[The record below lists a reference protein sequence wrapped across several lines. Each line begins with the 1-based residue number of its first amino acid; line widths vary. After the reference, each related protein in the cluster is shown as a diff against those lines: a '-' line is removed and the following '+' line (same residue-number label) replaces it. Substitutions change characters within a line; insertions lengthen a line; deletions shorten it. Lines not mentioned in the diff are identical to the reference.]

1 MTFEERLNE
10 LIDEVEVPD
19 ELSPENIAL
28 MLKAK
33 TTQSKMEAEHINIKS
48 APSVS
53 AQRLRIIRM
62 TAASVAAC
70 VVIGSGLIAY
80 NNQNESNIGTIDD
93 TIEYNAISPN
103 DYNDLYSIYTG
114 IYFSADPEQTD
125 NTEEVAPEADNTNDN
140 VPAIS
145 DAPTEPKDT
154 LSELSAYDFQGAAK
168 GLANDADIVKSDGTN
183 LYCISGGKLY
193 IVSLDTMEIVSVIE
207 NKLSPPVELY
217 IDGDRLILVSKENEE
232 IQIVDGSSASSEI
245 TTSDSVVPA
254 AGSDTL
260 SNDETDADPNRTES
274 VSRTNVAVDIYDLKD
289 KSNPKL
295 TTSYKQNGKYTSSK
309 LVDGV
314 LYLVSDHSDYRTAP
328 LGEGASL
335 DSFVPAYSLNGERY
349 FVAPEDIMVPANA
362 NSTNYTVVSA
372 IGCSSDSPEVTVKAV
387 LGTSKNVYCSADTL
401 YTVGVGRSSSGVDY
415 SIITSFDLS
424 KGTGITY
431 KASSSVAGK
440 VISKYSMNEYNG
452 NFRIATE
459 ISDENGTSTSVYV
472 LDSSLTVVNSAGGL
486 LEGQKV
492 SAVRFE
498 DSFASLFTDED
509 TPALVLDLANV
520 PPVQSQSLANSSAY
534 LYGYSDNK
542 LCGIDKKADGNGL
555 TLTMYDADSGL
566 MLHSIDLA
574 EDLGDVCSKALTDR
588 RAVLID
594 SGMIGIPVYS
604 YSEFGVNNLYYVF
617 AYDDEAGFA
626 LKGKIEYVELDD
638 SAVFERAA
646 VNEDMLYIFSEKKVV
661 SVRLSDFKVA
671 GSADLDDIKASV
683 EETEPKE

>member
-33 TTQSKMEAEHINIKS
+33 TTQSKMETEHINIKS
-48 APSVS
+48 VPSVH
-53 AQRLRIIRM
+53 AQRLRIIKM

-70 VVIGSGLIAY
+70 AVIGTGLIAY
-80 NNQNESNIGTIDD
+80 NSHNESDIGTIDE

-103 DYNDLYSIYTG
+103 DYDDLYSIYTG
-114 IYFSADPEQTD
+114 IYFSADPEQEDKD
-125 NTEEVAPEADNTNDN
+125 NAPESDRNDED

-145 DAPTEPKDT
+145 DAPTEPEDT

-232 IQIVDGSSASSEI
+232 IQIVESSSSSSEI

-260 SNDETDADPNRTES
+260 SADEKNADPNRTES
-274 VSRTNVAVDIYDLKD
+274 VSRANVAVDIYDLKD

-328 LGEGASL
+328 LSDGASL
-335 DSFVPAYSLNGERY
+335 DSFVPAYSLNGNRQ

-362 NSTNYTVVSA
+362 NSTDYTVVSA
-372 IGCSSDSPEVTVKAV
+372 IGCNSDAPEVTVKAV

-401 YTVGVGRSSSGVDY
+401 YTVGVGKSSSGVDY

-459 ISDENGTSTSVYV
+459 TSDENGTSTSVYV
-472 LDSSLTVVNSAGGL
+472 LDSELKVINSAGAL
-486 LEGQKV
+486 LAGQTV

-498 DSFASLFTDED
+498 DTFASLFTSND
-509 TPALVLDLANV
+509 TPALVLDLASD
-520 PPVQSQSLANSSAY
+520 PPVQSQSLANTSAY
-534 LYGYSDNK
+534 LYGYSDTK
-542 LCGIDKKADGNGL
+542 LCGIDKKTDGNGL
-555 TLTMYDADSGL
+555 TLTMYDADNGL
-566 MLHSIDLA
+566 MLNSIDFA
-574 EDLGDVCSKALTDR
+574 EDIGDVDSKALTDR

-594 SGMIGIPVYS
+594 SGMVGVPVYS

-617 AYDDEAGFA
+617 SYDDEAGFT

-661 SVRLSDFKVA
+661 SVRLGDFKVT
-671 GSADLDDIKASV
+671 GSADLADISSLDDKA
-683 EETEPKE
+683 ETEE

>member
-33 TTQSKMEAEHINIKS
+33 TTQSKMETEHINIKS
-48 APSVS
+48 VPSVH
-53 AQRLRIIRM
+53 AQRLRIIKM

-70 VVIGSGLIAY
+70 AVIGTGLIAY
-80 NNQNESNIGTIDD
+80 NSQNESDIGTIDE

-103 DYNDLYSIYTG
+103 DYDDLYSIYTG
-114 IYFSADPEQTD
+114 IYFSADPEQEDKD
-125 NTEEVAPEADNTNDN
+125 NAPESDRNDED

-145 DAPTEPKDT
+145 DAPTEPEDT

-232 IQIVDGSSASSEI
+232 IQIVESSSSSSEI

-260 SNDETDADPNRTES
+260 SADEKNADPNRTES
-274 VSRTNVAVDIYDLKD
+274 VSRANVAVDIYDLKD

-309 LVDGV
+309 LVDGL

-328 LGEGASL
+328 LSDGASL
-335 DSFVPAYSLNGERY
+335 DSFVPAYSLNGNRQ

-362 NSTNYTVVSA
+362 NSTDYTVVSA
-372 IGCSSDSPEVTVKAV
+372 IGCNSDAPEVTVKAV

-401 YTVGVGRSSSGVDY
+401 YTVGVGKSSSGVDY

-431 KASSSVAGK
+431 KANSSVAGK

-459 ISDENGTSTSVYV
+459 TSDENGTSTSVYV
-472 LDSSLTVVNSAGGL
+472 LDSELKVINSAGAL
-486 LEGQKV
+486 LAGQTV

-498 DSFASLFTDED
+498 DTFASLFTNDD
-509 TPALVLDLANV
+509 TPALVLDLASD
-520 PPVQSQSLANSSAY
+520 PPVQSQSLANTSAY
-534 LYGYSDNK
+534 LYGYSDTK
-542 LCGIDKKADGNGL
+542 LCGIDKKTDGNGL
-555 TLTMYDADSGL
+555 TLTMYDADNGL
-566 MLHSIDLA
+566 MLNSIDFA
-574 EDLGDVCSKALTDR
+574 EDIGEVNSKALTDR

-594 SGMIGIPVYS
+594 SGMVGVPVYS

-617 AYDDEAGFA
+617 SYDDEAGFT

-646 VNEDMLYIFSEKKVV
+646 VNGDMLYIFSEKKVV
-661 SVRLSDFKVA
+661 SVRLGDFKVT
-671 GSADLDDIKASV
+671 GSADLADISSLDDKA
-683 EETEPKE
+683 ETEE

>member
-33 TTQSKMEAEHINIKS
+33 TTQSKMETEHINIKS
-48 APSVS
+48 VPSVH
-53 AQRLRIIRM
+53 AQRLRIIKM

-70 VVIGSGLIAY
+70 AVIGTGLIAY
-80 NNQNESNIGTIDD
+80 NSHNESKIGTIDE

-103 DYNDLYSIYTG
+103 DYDDLYSIYTG
-114 IYFSADPEQTD
+114 IYFSADPEQEDKD
-125 NTEEVAPEADNTNDN
+125 NAPEADKNDEN

-145 DAPTEPKDT
+145 DAPTEPEDT

-168 GLANDADIVKSDGTN
+168 GLANDADIVKTDGTN
-183 LYCISGGKLY
+183 LYCISDGKLY

-217 IDGDRLILVSKENEE
+217 IDGDRLILVSKENAE
-232 IQIVDGSSASSEI
+232 IQIVESSSSSSEI

-260 SNDETDADPNRTES
+260 STDEKNADPNRTES
-274 VSRTNVAVDIYDLKD
+274 VSRANVAVDIYDLKD

-314 LYLVSDHSDYRTAP
+314 LYLVSDYSDYRTAP
-328 LGEGASL
+328 LSDGASL
-335 DSFVPAYSLNGERY
+335 DSFVPAYSLNGNRQ

-362 NSTNYTVVSA
+362 NSTDYTVVSA
-372 IGCSSDSPEVTVKAV
+372 IGCNFDAPEVTVKAV
-387 LGTSKNVYCSADTL
+387 LGTSRNVYCSADTL
-401 YTVGVGRSSSGVDY
+401 YTVGVGKSSSGVDY

-424 KGTGITY
+424 EGTGITY
-431 KASSSVAGK
+431 KASSSVAGR

-459 ISDENGTSTSVYV
+459 ITDENGTSTSVYV
-472 LDSSLTVVNSAGGL
+472 LDSELKVINSAGAL
-486 LEGQKV
+486 LAGQTV

-498 DSFASLFTDED
+498 DTFASLFTNDD
-509 TPALVLDLANV
+509 TPALVLDLASY
-520 PPVQSQSLANSSAY
+520 PPVQSQSLANTSAY
-534 LYGYSDNK
+534 LYGYSDTK
-542 LCGIDKKADGNGL
+542 LCGIDKKADENGL
-555 TLTMYDADSGL
+555 TLTMYDADNGL
-566 MLHSIDLA
+566 MLNSIDFA
-574 EDLGDVCSKALTDR
+574 EDIGKVNSKALTDR

-594 SGMIGIPVYS
+594 SGMVGVPVYS

-617 AYDDEAGFA
+617 SYDDEAGFT

-638 SAVFERAA
+638 NAVFERAA

-661 SVRLSDFKVA
+661 SVRLGDFKVA
-671 GSADLDDIKASV
+671 GSADLADIKASA
-683 EETEPKE
+683 EGTGKE

>member
-33 TTQSKMEAEHINIKS
+33 TTQSKMETEHINIKS
-48 APSVS
+48 VPSVH
-53 AQRLRIIRM
+53 AQRLRIIKM

-70 VVIGSGLIAY
+70 AVIGTGLIAY
-80 NNQNESNIGTIDD
+80 NSHNESKIGTIDE

-103 DYNDLYSIYTG
+103 DYDDLYSIYTG
-114 IYFSADPEQTD
+114 IYFSADPKQEDKD
-125 NTEEVAPEADNTNDN
+125 NAPEADKNDEN

-145 DAPTEPKDT
+145 DAPTEPEDT

-168 GLANDADIVKSDGTN
+168 GLANDADIVKTDGTN
-183 LYCISGGKLY
+183 LYCISDGKLY

-232 IQIVDGSSASSEI
+232 IQIVESSSSSSEI

-260 SNDETDADPNRTES
+260 STDEKNADPNRTES
-274 VSRTNVAVDIYDLKD
+274 VSRANVAVDIYDLKD

-314 LYLVSDHSDYRTAP
+314 LYLVSDYSDCRTAP
-328 LGEGASL
+328 LSDGASL
-335 DSFVPAYSLNGERY
+335 DSFVPAYSLNGNRQ

-362 NSTNYTVVSA
+362 NSTDYTVVSA
-372 IGCSSDSPEVTVKAV
+372 IGCNSDAPEVTVKAV
-387 LGTSKNVYCSADTL
+387 LGTSRNVYCSADTL
-401 YTVGVGRSSSGVDY
+401 YTVGVGKSSSGVDY

-424 KGTGITY
+424 EGTGITY
-431 KASSSVAGK
+431 KASSSVAGR
-440 VISKYSMNEYNG
+440 VISKYSRNEYNG

-459 ISDENGTSTSVYV
+459 TSDENGTSTSVYV
-472 LDSSLTVVNSAGGL
+472 LDSELKVINSAGAL
-486 LEGQKV
+486 LAGQTV

-498 DSFASLFTDED
+498 DTFASLFTNDD
-509 TPALVLDLANV
+509 TPALVLDLASY
-520 PPVQSQSLANSSAY
+520 PPVQSQSLANTSAY
-534 LYGYSDNK
+534 LYGYSDTK

-555 TLTMYDADSGL
+555 TLTMYDADNGL
-566 MLHSIDLA
+566 MLNSIDFA
-574 EDLGDVCSKALTDR
+574 EDIGEVNSKALTDR

-594 SGMIGIPVYS
+594 SGMVGVPVYS

-617 AYDDEAGFA
+617 SYDDEAGFT

-661 SVRLSDFKVA
+661 SVRLGDFKVA
-671 GSADLDDIKASV
+671 GSADLADIKASA
-683 EETEPKE
+683 EGTGTE

>member
-33 TTQSKMEAEHINIKS
+33 TTQSKMETEHINIKS
-48 APSVS
+48 VPSVH
-53 AQRLRIIRM
+53 AQRLRIIKM

-70 VVIGSGLIAY
+70 AVIGTGLIAY
-80 NNQNESNIGTIDD
+80 NSHNESDIGTIDE

-103 DYNDLYSIYTG
+103 DYDDLYSIYTG
-114 IYFSADPEQTD
+114 IYFSADPEQEDKD
-125 NTEEVAPEADNTNDN
+125 NAPESDRNDED

-145 DAPTEPKDT
+145 DAPTEPEDT

-232 IQIVDGSSASSEI
+232 IQIVESSSSSSEI

-260 SNDETDADPNRTES
+260 SADEKNADPNRTES
-274 VSRTNVAVDIYDLKD
+274 VSRANVAVDIYDLKD

-328 LGEGASL
+328 LSDGASL
-335 DSFVPAYSLNGERY
+335 DSFVPAYSLNGKRQ

-362 NSTNYTVVSA
+362 NSTDYTVVSA
-372 IGCSSDSPEVTVKAV
+372 IGCNSDAPEVTVKAV

-401 YTVGVGRSSSGVDY
+401 YTVGVGKSSSGVDY

-431 KASSSVAGK
+431 KANSSVAGK

-459 ISDENGTSTSVYV
+459 TSDENGTSTSVYV
-472 LDSSLTVVNSAGGL
+472 LDSELKVINSAGAL
-486 LEGQKV
+486 LAGQTV

-498 DSFASLFTDED
+498 DTFASLFTSND
-509 TPALVLDLANV
+509 TPALVLDLASD
-520 PPVQSQSLANSSAY
+520 PPVQSQSLANTSAY
-534 LYGYSDNK
+534 LYGYSDTK

-555 TLTMYDADSGL
+555 TLTMYDADNGL
-566 MLHSIDLA
+566 MLHSIDFA
-574 EDLGDVCSKALTDR
+574 EDIGEVNSKALTDR

-594 SGMIGIPVYS
+594 SGMVGVPVYS

-617 AYDDEAGFA
+617 SYDDEAGFT
-626 LKGKIEYVELDD
+626 LKGRIEYVELDD

-646 VNEDMLYIFSEKKVV
+646 VNGDMLYIFSEKKVV
-661 SVRLSDFKVA
+661 SVRLGDFKVT
-671 GSADLDDIKASV
+671 GSADLADISSLDDKA
-683 EETEPKE
+683 ETEE

>member
-33 TTQSKMEAEHINIKS
+33 TTQSKMETEHINIKS
-48 APSVS
+48 VPSVH
-53 AQRLRIIRM
+53 AQRLRIIKM

-70 VVIGSGLIAY
+70 AVIGTGLIAY
-80 NNQNESNIGTIDD
+80 NSQNESDIGTIDE

-103 DYNDLYSIYTG
+103 DYDDLYSIYTG
-114 IYFSADPEQTD
+114 IYFSADPEQEDKD
-125 NTEEVAPEADNTNDN
+125 NAPESDRNDEN

-145 DAPTEPKDT
+145 DAPTEPEDT

-183 LYCISGGKLY
+183 LYCISDGKLY

-232 IQIVDGSSASSEI
+232 IQIVEGSSSSSEI

-260 SNDETDADPNRTES
+260 SADEKNADPNRTES
-274 VSRTNVAVDIYDLKD
+274 VSRANVAVDIYDLKD

-328 LGEGASL
+328 LSDGASL
-335 DSFVPAYSLNGERY
+335 DSFVPAYSLNGNRQ

-362 NSTNYTVVSA
+362 NSTDYTVVSA
-372 IGCSSDSPEVTVKAV
+372 IGCNSDTPEVTVKAV

-401 YTVGVGRSSSGVDY
+401 YTVGVGKSSSGVDY

-431 KASSSVAGK
+431 KASSSVAGR

-459 ISDENGTSTSVYV
+459 TSDENGTSTSVYV
-472 LDSSLTVVNSAGGL
+472 LDSELKVINSAGAL
-486 LEGQKV
+486 LAGQTV

-498 DSFASLFTDED
+498 DTFASLFTSND
-509 TPALVLDLANV
+509 TPALVLDLASD
-520 PPVQSQSLANSSAY
+520 PPVQSQSLANTSAY
-534 LYGYSDNK
+534 LYGYSDTK

-555 TLTMYDADSGL
+555 TLTMYDADNGL
-566 MLHSIDLA
+566 MLNSIDFA
-574 EDLGDVCSKALTDR
+574 EDIGEVNSKALTDR

-594 SGMIGIPVYS
+594 SGMVGVPVYS

-617 AYDDEAGFA
+617 SYDDEAGFT

-661 SVRLSDFKVA
+661 SVRLGDFKVT
-671 GSADLDDIKASV
+671 GSADLADISSLDDKA
-683 EETEPKE
+683 ETEE

>member
-33 TTQSKMEAEHINIKS
+33 TTQSKMETEHINIKS
-48 APSVS
+48 VPSVH
-53 AQRLRIIRM
+53 AQRLRIIKM

-70 VVIGSGLIAY
+70 AVIGTGLIAY
-80 NNQNESNIGTIDD
+80 NSQNESDIGTIDE

-103 DYNDLYSIYTG
+103 DYDDLYSIYTG
-114 IYFSADPEQTD
+114 IYFSADPEQEDKD
-125 NTEEVAPEADNTNDN
+125 NAPESDRNDEN

-145 DAPTEPKDT
+145 DAPTEPEDT

-183 LYCISGGKLY
+183 LYCISDGKLY

-232 IQIVDGSSASSEI
+232 IQIVEGSSSSSEI

-254 AGSDTL
+254 AGSDIL
-260 SNDETDADPNRTES
+260 SADEKNADPNRTES
-274 VSRTNVAVDIYDLKD
+274 VSRANVAVDIYDLKD

-328 LGEGASL
+328 LSDGASL
-335 DSFVPAYSLNGERY
+335 DSFVPAYSLNGNRQ

-362 NSTNYTVVSA
+362 NSTDYTVVSA
-372 IGCSSDSPEVTVKAV
+372 IGCNSDTPEVTVKAV

-401 YTVGVGRSSSGVDY
+401 YTVGVGKSSSGVDY

-431 KASSSVAGK
+431 KASSSVAGR

-459 ISDENGTSTSVYV
+459 TSDENGTSTSVYV
-472 LDSSLTVVNSAGGL
+472 LDSELKVINSAGAL
-486 LEGQKV
+486 LAGQTV

-498 DSFASLFTDED
+498 DTFASLFTSND
-509 TPALVLDLANV
+509 TPALVLDLASD
-520 PPVQSQSLANSSAY
+520 PPVQSQSLANTSAY
-534 LYGYSDNK
+534 LYGYSDTK

-555 TLTMYDADSGL
+555 TLTMYDADNGL
-566 MLHSIDLA
+566 MLNSIDFA
-574 EDLGDVCSKALTDR
+574 EDIGEVNSKALTDR

-594 SGMIGIPVYS
+594 SGMVGVPVYS

-617 AYDDEAGFA
+617 SYDDEAGFT

-661 SVRLSDFKVA
+661 SVRLGDFKVT
-671 GSADLDDIKASV
+671 GSADLADISSLDDKA
-683 EETEPKE
+683 ETEE

>member
-33 TTQSKMEAEHINIKS
+33 TTQSKMETEHINIKS
-48 APSVS
+48 VPSVH
-53 AQRLRIIRM
+53 AQRLRIIKM

-70 VVIGSGLIAY
+70 AVIGTGLIAY
-80 NNQNESNIGTIDD
+80 NSQNESDIGTIDE

-103 DYNDLYSIYTG
+103 DYDDLYSIYTG
-114 IYFSADPEQTD
+114 IYFSADPEQEDKD
-125 NTEEVAPEADNTNDN
+125 NAPESDRNDEN

-145 DAPTEPKDT
+145 DAPTEPEDT

-183 LYCISGGKLY
+183 LYCISDGKLY

-232 IQIVDGSSASSEI
+232 IQIVEGSSSSSEI

-260 SNDETDADPNRTES
+260 SADEKNADPNRTES
-274 VSRTNVAVDIYDLKD
+274 VSRANVAVDIYDLKD

-328 LGEGASL
+328 LSDGASL
-335 DSFVPAYSLNGERY
+335 DSFVPAYSLNGNRQ

-362 NSTNYTVVSA
+362 NSTDYTVVSA
-372 IGCSSDSPEVTVKAV
+372 IGCNSDTPEVTVKAV

-401 YTVGVGRSSSGVDY
+401 YTVGVGKSSSGVDY

-431 KASSSVAGK
+431 KASSSVAGR

-459 ISDENGTSTSVYV
+459 TSDENGISTSVYV
-472 LDSSLTVVNSAGGL
+472 LDSELKVINSAGAL
-486 LEGQKV
+486 LAGQTV

-498 DSFASLFTDED
+498 DTFASLFTSND
-509 TPALVLDLANV
+509 TPALVLDLASD
-520 PPVQSQSLANSSAY
+520 PPVQSQSLANTSAY
-534 LYGYSDNK
+534 LYGYSDTK

-555 TLTMYDADSGL
+555 TLTMYDADNGL
-566 MLHSIDLA
+566 MLNSIDFA
-574 EDLGDVCSKALTDR
+574 EDIGEVNSKALTDR

-594 SGMIGIPVYS
+594 SGMVGVPVYS

-617 AYDDEAGFA
+617 SYDDESGFT

-661 SVRLSDFKVA
+661 SVRLGDFKVT
-671 GSADLDDIKASV
+671 GSADLADISSLDDKA
-683 EETEPKE
+683 ETEE

>member
-33 TTQSKMEAEHINIKS
+33 TTQSKMETEHINIKS
-48 APSVS
+48 VPSVH
-53 AQRLRIIRM
+53 AQRLRIIKM

-70 VVIGSGLIAY
+70 AVIGTGLIAY
-80 NNQNESNIGTIDD
+80 NSHNESKIGTIDE

-103 DYNDLYSIYTG
+103 DYDDLYSIYTG
-114 IYFSADPEQTD
+114 IYFSADPEQEDKD
-125 NTEEVAPEADNTNDN
+125 NAPEADKNDEN

-145 DAPTEPKDT
+145 DAPTEPEDT

-168 GLANDADIVKSDGTN
+168 GLANDADIVKTDGTN
-183 LYCISGGKLY
+183 LYCISDGKLY

-232 IQIVDGSSASSEI
+232 IQIVESSSSSSEI

-260 SNDETDADPNRTES
+260 STDEKNADPNRTES
-274 VSRTNVAVDIYDLKD
+274 VSRANVAVDIYDLKD

-314 LYLVSDHSDYRTAP
+314 LYLVSDYSDYRTAP
-328 LGEGASL
+328 LSDGASL
-335 DSFVPAYSLNGERY
+335 DSFVPAYSLNGNRQ

-362 NSTNYTVVSA
+362 NSTDYTVVSA
-372 IGCSSDSPEVTVKAV
+372 IGCNSDTPEVTVKAV
-387 LGTSKNVYCSADTL
+387 LGTSRNVYCSADTL
-401 YTVGVGRSSSGVDY
+401 YTVGVGKSSSGVDY

-424 KGTGITY
+424 EGTGITY
-431 KASSSVAGK
+431 KASSSVAGR

-459 ISDENGTSTSVYV
+459 TSDENGTSTSVYV
-472 LDSSLTVVNSAGGL
+472 LDSELKVINSAGAL
-486 LEGQKV
+486 LAGQTV

-498 DSFASLFTDED
+498 DTFASLFTNDD
-509 TPALVLDLANV
+509 TPALVLDLASY
-520 PPVQSQSLANSSAY
+520 PPVQSQSLANTSAY
-534 LYGYSDNK
+534 LYGYLDTK
-542 LCGIDKKADGNGL
+542 LCGIDKKADENGL
-555 TLTMYDADSGL
+555 TLTMYDADNGL
-566 MLHSIDLA
+566 MLNSIDFA
-574 EDLGDVCSKALTDR
+574 EDIGEVNSKALTDR

-594 SGMIGIPVYS
+594 SGMVGVPVYS

-617 AYDDEAGFA
+617 SYDDEAGFT

-646 VNEDMLYIFSEKKVV
+646 VNGDMLYIFSEKKVV
-661 SVRLSDFKVA
+661 SVRLGDFKVT
-671 GSADLDDIKASV
+671 GSADLADIKASA
-683 EETEPKE
+683 EGTGTE

>member
-33 TTQSKMEAEHINIKS
+33 TTQSKMETEHINIKS
-48 APSVS
+48 VPSVH
-53 AQRLRIIRM
+53 AQRLRIIKM

-70 VVIGSGLIAY
+70 AVIGTGLIAY
-80 NNQNESNIGTIDD
+80 NSHNESDIGTIDE

-103 DYNDLYSIYTG
+103 DYDDLYSIYTG
-114 IYFSADPEQTD
+114 IYFSADPEQEDKD
-125 NTEEVAPEADNTNDN
+125 NAPESDRNDEN

-145 DAPTEPKDT
+145 DAPTEPEDT

-168 GLANDADIVKSDGTN
+168 GLANDADIVKFDGTN

-232 IQIVDGSSASSEI
+232 IQIVEGSSSSSEI

-260 SNDETDADPNRTES
+260 SADEKNADPNRTES
-274 VSRTNVAVDIYDLKD
+274 VSRANVAVDIYDLKD
-289 KSNPKL
+289 NSNPKL

-328 LGEGASL
+328 LSDGASL
-335 DSFVPAYSLNGERY
+335 DSFVPAYSLNGNRQ

-362 NSTNYTVVSA
+362 NSTDYTVVSA
-372 IGCSSDSPEVTVKAV
+372 IGCNSDAPEVTVKAV

-401 YTVGVGRSSSGVDY
+401 YTVGVGKSSSGVDY

-459 ISDENGTSTSVYV
+459 TSDENGTSTSVYV
-472 LDSSLTVVNSAGGL
+472 LDSELKVINSAGAL
-486 LEGQKV
+486 LAGQTV

-498 DSFASLFTDED
+498 DTFASLFTNDD
-509 TPALVLDLANV
+509 TPALVLDLASD
-520 PPVQSQSLANSSAY
+520 PPVQSQSLANTSAY
-534 LYGYSDNK
+534 LYGYSDTK
-542 LCGIDKKADGNGL
+542 LCGIDKKTDGNGL
-555 TLTMYDADSGL
+555 TLTMYDADNGL
-566 MLHSIDLA
+566 MLNSIDFA
-574 EDLGDVCSKALTDR
+574 EDIGEVNSKALTDR

-594 SGMIGIPVYS
+594 SGMVGVPVYS

-617 AYDDEAGFA
+617 SYDDEAGFT

-646 VNEDMLYIFSEKKVV
+646 VNGDMLYIFSEKKVV
-661 SVRLSDFKVA
+661 SVRLGDFKVT
-671 GSADLDDIKASV
+671 GSADLADISSLDDKA
-683 EETEPKE
+683 ETEE

>member
-33 TTQSKMEAEHINIKS
+33 TTQSKMETEHINIKS
-48 APSVS
+48 VPSVH
-53 AQRLRIIRM
+53 AQRLRIIKM

-70 VVIGSGLIAY
+70 AVIGTGLIAY
-80 NNQNESNIGTIDD
+80 NSHNESDIGTIDE

-103 DYNDLYSIYTG
+103 DYDDLYSIYTG
-114 IYFSADPEQTD
+114 IYFSADPEQEDKD
-125 NTEEVAPEADNTNDN
+125 NAPESDRNDED

-145 DAPTEPKDT
+145 DAPTEPEDT

-232 IQIVDGSSASSEI
+232 IQIVEGSSSSSEI

-260 SNDETDADPNRTES
+260 SADEKNADPNRTES
-274 VSRTNVAVDIYDLKD
+274 VSRANVAVDIYDLKD

-328 LGEGASL
+328 LSDGASL
-335 DSFVPAYSLNGERY
+335 DSFVPAYSLNGNRQ

-362 NSTNYTVVSA
+362 NSTDYTVVSA
-372 IGCSSDSPEVTVKAV
+372 IGCNSDAPEVTVKAV

-401 YTVGVGRSSSGVDY
+401 YTVGVGKSSSGVDY

-459 ISDENGTSTSVYV
+459 TSDENGTSTSVYV
-472 LDSSLTVVNSAGGL
+472 LDSELKVINSAGAL
-486 LEGQKV
+486 LAGQTV

-498 DSFASLFTDED
+498 DTFASLFTSND
-509 TPALVLDLANV
+509 TPALVLDLASD
-520 PPVQSQSLANSSAY
+520 PPVQSQSLANTSAY
-534 LYGYSDNK
+534 LYGYSDTK
-542 LCGIDKKADGNGL
+542 LCGIDKKTDGNGL
-555 TLTMYDADSGL
+555 TLTMYDADNGL
-566 MLHSIDLA
+566 MLNSIDFA
-574 EDLGDVCSKALTDR
+574 EDIGDVDSKALTDR

-594 SGMIGIPVYS
+594 SGMVGVPVYS

-617 AYDDEAGFA
+617 SYDDEAGFT

-646 VNEDMLYIFSEKKVV
+646 VNGDMLYIFSEKKVV
-661 SVRLSDFKVA
+661 SVRLGDFKVT
-671 GSADLDDIKASV
+671 GSADLADISSLDDKA
-683 EETEPKE
+683 ETEE

>member
-33 TTQSKMEAEHINIKS
+33 TTQSKMETENINIKS
-48 APSVS
+48 APSVH
-53 AQRLRIIRM
+53 AQRLRIIKM

-70 VVIGSGLIAY
+70 AVIGTGLIAY
-80 NNQNESNIGTIDD
+80 NSHNESDIGTIDE

-103 DYNDLYSIYTG
+103 DYDDLYSIYTG
-114 IYFSADPEQTD
+114 LYFSAEPEQTD
-125 NTEEVAPEADNTNDN
+125 TNNAPDADKNDRN

-145 DAPTEPKDT
+145 DAPTEPKET

-168 GLANDADIVKSDGTN
+168 GLANDADIVKTDGTN

-232 IQIVDGSSASSEI
+232 IQIVEGSSSSSEI

-254 AGSDTL
+254 AGSDT
-260 SNDETDADPNRTES
+260 SSMDEKNADSDRTTES
-274 VSRTNVAVDIYDLKD
+274 VNRANVAVDIYDLKD

-295 TTSYKQNGKYTSSK
+295 TTSYKQNGKYMSSK

-328 LGEGASL
+328 LGSGASL
-335 DSFVPAYSLNGERY
+335 DSFVPAYSLNGKRQ

-362 NSTNYTVVSA
+362 NSTDYTVVSA
-372 IGCSSDSPEVTVKAV
+372 IGCSSDTPEVTVKAV

-401 YTVGVGRSSSGVDY
+401 YTVGVGKSRDGIDY

-440 VISKYSMNEYNG
+440 IISKYSMNEYNG
-452 NFRIATE
+452 NFRLATE
-459 ISDENGTSTSVYV
+459 ISDENGTSASVYV
-472 LDSSLTVVNSAGGL
+472 LDSDLKVINSAGAL
-486 LEGQKV
+486 LKGQKV

-498 DSFASLFTDED
+498 ETFASLFTSED
-509 TPALVLDLANV
+509 TPALVLDLAND
-520 PPVQSQSLANSSAY
+520 PPVQSQSLANTTAY

-566 MLHSIDLA
+566 MLHSIDFA
-574 EDLGDVCSKALTDR
+574 EDIGEAFTKALTDR

-594 SGMIGIPVYS
+594 NGMVGIPVYS
-604 YSEFGVNNLYYVF
+604 YSEFGVNNLYYTF
-617 AYDDEAGFA
+617 AYDDEAGFT
-626 LKGKIEYVELDD
+626 LKGKIEYVDLDD

-646 VNEDMLYIFSEKKVV
+646 VSGDMLYVFSEKKVV

-671 GSADLDDIKASV
+671 GSADLAEIKASDDNT
-683 EETEPKE
+683 ETEE

>member
-33 TTQSKMEAEHINIKS
+33 TTQSKMETEHINIKS
-48 APSVS
+48 VPSVH
-53 AQRLRIIRM
+53 AQRLRIIKM

-70 VVIGSGLIAY
+70 AVIGTGLIAY
-80 NNQNESNIGTIDD
+80 NSQNESDIGTIDE

-103 DYNDLYSIYTG
+103 DYDDLYSIYTG
-114 IYFSADPEQTD
+114 IYFSADPEQEDKD
-125 NTEEVAPEADNTNDN
+125 NAPESDRNDED

-145 DAPTEPKDT
+145 DAPTEPEDT

-183 LYCISGGKLY
+183 LYCISDGKLY

-232 IQIVDGSSASSEI
+232 IQIVEGSSSSSEI

-260 SNDETDADPNRTES
+260 SADEKNADPNRTES
-274 VSRTNVAVDIYDLKD
+274 VSRANVAVDIYDLKD

-328 LGEGASL
+328 LSDGASL
-335 DSFVPAYSLNGERY
+335 DSFVPAYSLNGNRQ

-362 NSTNYTVVSA
+362 NSTDYTVVSA
-372 IGCSSDSPEVTVKAV
+372 IGCNSDAPEVTVKAV

-401 YTVGVGRSSSGVDY
+401 YTVGVGKSSSGVDY

-431 KASSSVAGK
+431 KASSSVAGR

-459 ISDENGTSTSVYV
+459 TSDENGTSTSVYV
-472 LDSSLTVVNSAGGL
+472 LDSELKVINSAGAL
-486 LEGQKV
+486 LAGQTV

-498 DSFASLFTDED
+498 DTFASLFTNDD
-509 TPALVLDLANV
+509 TPALVLDLASD
-520 PPVQSQSLANSSAY
+520 PPVQSQSLANTSAY
-534 LYGYSDNK
+534 LYGYSDTK
-542 LCGIDKKADGNGL
+542 LCGIDKKTDGNGL
-555 TLTMYDADSGL
+555 TLTMYDADNGL
-566 MLHSIDLA
+566 MLNSIDFA
-574 EDLGDVCSKALTDR
+574 EDIGDVDSKALTDR

-594 SGMIGIPVYS
+594 SGMVGVPVYS

-617 AYDDEAGFA
+617 SYDDEAGFT

-646 VNEDMLYIFSEKKVV
+646 VNGDMLYIFSEKKVV
-661 SVRLSDFKVA
+661 SVRLGDFKVT
-671 GSADLDDIKASV
+671 GSADLADISSLDDKA
-683 EETEPKE
+683 ETEE

>member
-33 TTQSKMEAEHINIKS
+33 TTQSKMETEHINIKS
-48 APSVS
+48 VPSVH
-53 AQRLRIIRM
+53 AQRLRIIKM

-70 VVIGSGLIAY
+70 AVIGTGLIAY
-80 NNQNESNIGTIDD
+80 NSQNESDIGTIDE

-103 DYNDLYSIYTG
+103 DYDDLYSIYTG
-114 IYFSADPEQTD
+114 IYFSADPEQEDKD
-125 NTEEVAPEADNTNDN
+125 NAPESDRNDEN

-145 DAPTEPKDT
+145 DAPTEPEDT

-232 IQIVDGSSASSEI
+232 IQIVEGSSSSSEI

-260 SNDETDADPNRTES
+260 SADEKNADPNRTES
-274 VSRTNVAVDIYDLKD
+274 VSRANVAVDIYDLKD

-328 LGEGASL
+328 LSDGASL
-335 DSFVPAYSLNGERY
+335 DSFVPAYSLNGNRQ

-362 NSTNYTVVSA
+362 NSTDYTVVSA
-372 IGCSSDSPEVTVKAV
+372 IGCNSDTPEVTVKAV

-401 YTVGVGRSSSGVDY
+401 YTVGVGKSSSGVDY

-431 KASSSVAGK
+431 KASSSVAGRG
-440 VISKYSMNEYNG
+440 ISKYSMNEYNG

-459 ISDENGTSTSVYV
+459 ISDENGISTSVYV
-472 LDSSLTVVNSAGGL
+472 LDSELKVINSAGAL
-486 LEGQKV
+486 LAGQTV

-498 DSFASLFTDED
+498 DTFASLFTSND
-509 TPALVLDLANV
+509 TPALVLDLASD
-520 PPVQSQSLANSSAY
+520 PPVQSQSLANTSAY
-534 LYGYSDNK
+534 LYGYSDTK

-555 TLTMYDADSGL
+555 TLTMYDADNGL
-566 MLHSIDLA
+566 MLNSIDFA
-574 EDLGDVCSKALTDR
+574 EDIGEVNSKALTDR

-594 SGMIGIPVYS
+594 SGMIGVPVYS

-617 AYDDEAGFA
+617 SYDDESGFT

-661 SVRLSDFKVA
+661 SVRLGDFKVT
-671 GSADLDDIKASV
+671 GSADLADISSLDDKA
-683 EETEPKE
+683 ETEE

>member
-33 TTQSKMEAEHINIKS
+33 TTQSKMETEHINIKS
-48 APSVS
+48 VPSVH
-53 AQRLRIIRM
+53 AQRLRIIKM

-70 VVIGSGLIAY
+70 AVIGTGLIAY
-80 NNQNESNIGTIDD
+80 NSQNESDIGTIDE

-103 DYNDLYSIYTG
+103 DYDDLYSIYTG
-114 IYFSADPEQTD
+114 IYFSADPEQEDKD
-125 NTEEVAPEADNTNDN
+125 NAPESDRNDEN

-145 DAPTEPKDT
+145 DAPTEPEDT

-232 IQIVDGSSASSEI
+232 IQIVEGSSSSSEI

-254 AGSDTL
+254 AGSDIL
-260 SNDETDADPNRTES
+260 SADEKNADPNRTES
-274 VSRTNVAVDIYDLKD
+274 VSRANVAVDIYDLKD

-328 LGEGASL
+328 LSDGASL
-335 DSFVPAYSLNGERY
+335 DSFVPAYSLNGNRQ

-362 NSTNYTVVSA
+362 NSTDYTVVSA
-372 IGCSSDSPEVTVKAV
+372 IGCNSDTPEVTVKAV

-401 YTVGVGRSSSGVDY
+401 YTVGVGKSSSGVDY

-431 KASSSVAGK
+431 KASSSVAGR

-459 ISDENGTSTSVYV
+459 TSDENGISTSVYV
-472 LDSSLTVVNSAGGL
+472 LDSELKVINSAGAL
-486 LEGQKV
+486 LAGQTV

-498 DSFASLFTDED
+498 DTFASLFTNND
-509 TPALVLDLANV
+509 TPALVLDLASD
-520 PPVQSQSLANSSAY
+520 PPVQSQSLANTSAY
-534 LYGYSDNK
+534 LYGYSDTK

-555 TLTMYDADSGL
+555 TLTMYDADNGL
-566 MLHSIDLA
+566 MLNSIDFA
-574 EDLGDVCSKALTDR
+574 EDIGEVNSKALTDR

-594 SGMIGIPVYS
+594 SGMVGVPVYS

-617 AYDDEAGFA
+617 SYDDEAGFT

-661 SVRLSDFKVA
+661 SVRLGDFKVT
-671 GSADLDDIKASV
+671 GSADLADISSLDDKA
-683 EETEPKE
+683 ETEE

>member
-33 TTQSKMEAEHINIKS
+33 TTQSKMETEHINIKS
-48 APSVS
+48 VPSVH
-53 AQRLRIIRM
+53 AQRLRIIKM

-70 VVIGSGLIAY
+70 AVIGTGLIAY
-80 NNQNESNIGTIDD
+80 NSRNESDIGTIDE

-103 DYNDLYSIYTG
+103 DYDDLYSIYTG
-114 IYFSADPEQTD
+114 IYFSADPEQEDKD
-125 NTEEVAPEADNTNDN
+125 NAPESDRNDEN

-145 DAPTEPKDT
+145 DAPTEPEDT

-168 GLANDADIVKSDGTN
+168 GLANDADIVKTDGTN

-232 IQIVDGSSASSEI
+232 IQIVESSSSSSEI

-260 SNDETDADPNRTES
+260 SADEKNADPNRTES
-274 VSRTNVAVDIYDLKD
+274 VSRANVAVDIYDLKD

-328 LGEGASL
+328 LSDGASL
-335 DSFVPAYSLNGERY
+335 DSFVPAYSLNGNRQ

-362 NSTNYTVVSA
+362 NSTDYTVVSA
-372 IGCSSDSPEVTVKAV
+372 IGCNSDAPEVTVKAV

-401 YTVGVGRSSSGVDY
+401 YTVGVGKSSSGVDY

-431 KASSSVAGK
+431 KASSSVAGR

-459 ISDENGTSTSVYV
+459 TSDENGTSTSVYV
-472 LDSSLTVVNSAGGL
+472 LDSELKVINSAGAL
-486 LEGQKV
+486 LAGQTV

-498 DSFASLFTDED
+498 DTFASLFTSND
-509 TPALVLDLANV
+509 TPALVLDLASD
-520 PPVQSQSLANSSAY
+520 PPVQSQSLANTSAY
-534 LYGYSDNK
+534 LYGYSDTK
-542 LCGIDKKADGNGL
+542 LCGIDKKTDGNGL
-555 TLTMYDADSGL
+555 TLTMYDADNGL
-566 MLHSIDLA
+566 MLNSIDFA
-574 EDLGDVCSKALTDR
+574 EDIGEVNSKALTDR

-594 SGMIGIPVYS
+594 SGMVGVPVYS

-617 AYDDEAGFA
+617 SYDDEAGFT

-646 VNEDMLYIFSEKKVV
+646 VNGDMLYIFSEKKVV
-661 SVRLSDFKVA
+661 SVRLGDFKVT
-671 GSADLDDIKASV
+671 GSADLADISSLDDKA
-683 EETEPKE
+683 ETEE

>member
-33 TTQSKMEAEHINIKS
+33 TTQSKMETEHINIKS
-48 APSVS
+48 VPSVH
-53 AQRLRIIRM
+53 AQRLRIIKM

-70 VVIGSGLIAY
+70 AVIGTGLIAY
-80 NNQNESNIGTIDD
+80 NSHNESDIGTIDE

-103 DYNDLYSIYTG
+103 DYDDLYSIYTG
-114 IYFSADPEQTD
+114 IYFSADPEQEDKD
-125 NTEEVAPEADNTNDN
+125 NAPESDRNDED

-145 DAPTEPKDT
+145 DAPTEPEDT

-232 IQIVDGSSASSEI
+232 IQIVESSSSSSEI

-260 SNDETDADPNRTES
+260 SADEKNADPNRTES
-274 VSRTNVAVDIYDLKD
+274 VSRANVAVDIYDLKD

-328 LGEGASL
+328 LSDGASL
-335 DSFVPAYSLNGERY
+335 DSFVPAYSLNGNRQ

-362 NSTNYTVVSA
+362 NSTDYTVVSA
-372 IGCSSDSPEVTVKAV
+372 IGCNSDTPEVTVKAV

-401 YTVGVGRSSSGVDY
+401 YTVGVGKSSSGVDY

-431 KASSSVAGK
+431 KANSSVAGK

-459 ISDENGTSTSVYV
+459 TSDENGTSTSVYV
-472 LDSSLTVVNSAGGL
+472 LDSELKVINSAGAL
-486 LEGQKV
+486 LAGQTV

-498 DSFASLFTDED
+498 DTFASLFTSND
-509 TPALVLDLANV
+509 TPALVLDLASD
-520 PPVQSQSLANSSAY
+520 PPVQSQSLANTSAY
-534 LYGYSDNK
+534 LYGYSDTK

-555 TLTMYDADSGL
+555 TLTMYDADNGL
-566 MLHSIDLA
+566 MLNSIDFA
-574 EDLGDVCSKALTDR
+574 EDIGDVDSKALTDR

-594 SGMIGIPVYS
+594 SGMVGVPVYS

-617 AYDDEAGFA
+617 SYDDEAGFT

-646 VNEDMLYIFSEKKVV
+646 VNGDMLYIFSEKKVV
-661 SVRLSDFKVA
+661 SVRLGDFKVT
-671 GSADLDDIKASV
+671 GSADLADISSLDDKA
-683 EETEPKE
+683 ETEE

>member
-33 TTQSKMEAEHINIKS
+33 TTQSKMETEHINIKS
-48 APSVS
+48 VPSVH
-53 AQRLRIIRM
+53 AQRLRIIKM

-70 VVIGSGLIAY
+70 AVIGTGLIAY
-80 NNQNESNIGTIDD
+80 NSQNESDIGTIDE

-103 DYNDLYSIYTG
+103 DYDDLYSIYTG
-114 IYFSADPEQTD
+114 IYFSADPEQEDKD
-125 NTEEVAPEADNTNDN
+125 NAPESDRNDEN

-145 DAPTEPKDT
+145 DAPTEPEDT

-183 LYCISGGKLY
+183 LYCISDGKLY

-232 IQIVDGSSASSEI
+232 IQIVEGSSSSSEI

-260 SNDETDADPNRTES
+260 SADEKNADPNRTES
-274 VSRTNVAVDIYDLKD
+274 VSRANVAVDIYDLKD

-328 LGEGASL
+328 LSDGASL
-335 DSFVPAYSLNGERY
+335 DSFVPAYSLNGNRQ

-362 NSTNYTVVSA
+362 NSTDYTVVSA
-372 IGCSSDSPEVTVKAV
+372 IGCNSDTPEVTVKAV

-401 YTVGVGRSSSGVDY
+401 YTVGVGKSSSGVDY

-431 KASSSVAGK
+431 KASSSVAGR

-472 LDSSLTVVNSAGGL
+472 LDSELKVINSAGAL
-486 LEGQKV
+486 LAGQTV

-498 DSFASLFTDED
+498 DTFASLFTNDD
-509 TPALVLDLANV
+509 TPALVLDLASD
-520 PPVQSQSLANSSAY
+520 PPVQSQSLANTSAY
-534 LYGYSDNK
+534 LYGYSDTK

-555 TLTMYDADSGL
+555 TLTMYDADNGL
-566 MLHSIDLA
+566 MLNSIDFA
-574 EDLGDVCSKALTDR
+574 EDIGEVNSNALTDR

-594 SGMIGIPVYS
+594 SGMVGVPVYS

-617 AYDDEAGFA
+617 SYDDEAGFT

-661 SVRLSDFKVA
+661 SVRLGDFKVT
-671 GSADLDDIKASV
+671 GSADLADISSLDDKA
-683 EETEPKE
+683 ETEE

>member
-33 TTQSKMEAEHINIKS
+33 TTQSKMETEHINIKS
-48 APSVS
+48 VPSVH
-53 AQRLRIIRM
+53 AQRLRIIKM

-70 VVIGSGLIAY
+70 AVIGTGLIAY
-80 NNQNESNIGTIDD
+80 NSHNESDIGTIDE

-103 DYNDLYSIYTG
+103 DYDDLYSIYTG
-114 IYFSADPEQTD
+114 IYFSADPEQEDKD
-125 NTEEVAPEADNTNDN
+125 NAPESDRNDEN

-145 DAPTEPKDT
+145 DAPTEPEDT

-232 IQIVDGSSASSEI
+232 IQIVEGSSSSSEI

-260 SNDETDADPNRTES
+260 SADEKNADPNRTES
-274 VSRTNVAVDIYDLKD
+274 VSRANVAVDIYDLKD

-328 LGEGASL
+328 LSDGASL
-335 DSFVPAYSLNGERY
+335 DSFVPAYSLNGNRQ

-362 NSTNYTVVSA
+362 NSTDYTVVSA
-372 IGCSSDSPEVTVKAV
+372 IGCNSDAPEVTVKAV

-401 YTVGVGRSSSGVDY
+401 YTVGVGKSSSGVDY

-459 ISDENGTSTSVYV
+459 TSDENGTSTSVYV
-472 LDSSLTVVNSAGGL
+472 LDSELKVINSAGAL
-486 LEGQKV
+486 LAGQTV

-498 DSFASLFTDED
+498 DTFASLFTSND
-509 TPALVLDLANV
+509 TPALVLDLASD
-520 PPVQSQSLANSSAY
+520 PPVQSQSLANTSAY
-534 LYGYSDNK
+534 LYGYSDTK

-555 TLTMYDADSGL
+555 TLTMYDADNGL
-566 MLHSIDLA
+566 MLNSIDFA
-574 EDLGDVCSKALTDR
+574 EDIGDVDSKALTDR

-594 SGMIGIPVYS
+594 SGMVGVPVYS

-617 AYDDEAGFA
+617 SYDDEAGFT

-646 VNEDMLYIFSEKKVV
+646 VNGDMLYIFSEKKVV
-661 SVRLSDFKVA
+661 SVRLGDFKVT
-671 GSADLDDIKASV
+671 GSADLADISSLDDKA
-683 EETEPKE
+683 ETEE